1 MSVPTRPVDPHD
13 RLWLERV
20 RPPDWVNPPPAKRYN
35 LVVVGGGTAG
45 LVCAAGAAGLGARV
59 ALVES
64 GLLGG
69 DCLNTGCVPS
79 KALLSSA
86 RMAAERQ
93 AARGSVDG
101 SRVPRGDPADF
112 GAAME
117 RMRRIRAEI
126 AAHDSAARFR
136 DLGVDVFFGA
146 ARFIARDTVEVEG
159 SRLRF
164 ARAVIATGARPTV
177 PGIPGLSEAGYLTS
191 ESVFD
196 LTALP
201 PRLAVVGGGPIG
213 CELAQ
218 AFARFGSGVVVLER
232 EERLLPSE
240 DPDVGDAIRSALS
253 ADGVELALGA
263 MLVEVERTPSGS
275 RLAIDEPAG
284 RRSVEVDAILIA
296 AGRSPNVAGL
306 DLDAAGIELDGRGR
320 IRADDR
326 LRTTNRRVYV
336 AGDVVGGR
344 QFTHLADAHARIV
357 LRNALFHGRA
367 KADALRVPECTF
379 TDPEVARVGH
389 TLASASAAGV
399 GARAFVQPFDT
410 VDRPRIEGEERGFAR
425 VLVEERSDT
434 IVGATIVGR
443 HAGELIALVALA
455 IESDVG
461 LADLASIVW
470 PYPTRAQVLGAVAN
484 QYQRSRLTPR
494 NRRILARW
502 MAWRR

>member
-1 MSVPTRPVDPHD
+1 MRVPTSPVDAHD

-20 RPPDWVNPPPAKRYN
+20 RPPDWVNPAPAKRYN
-35 LVVVGGGTAG
+35 MVVVGGGTAG

-59 ALVES
+59 ALVER

-79 KALLSSA
+79 KSLLASA
-86 RMAAERQ
+86 RAAAIAGAERGQ
-93 AARGSVDG
+93 PA
-101 SRVPRGDPADF
+101 ADF

-136 DLGVDVFFGA
+136 DLGVDVFLGE
-146 ARFIARDTVEVEG
+146 ARFVARDAVAVEG
-159 SRLRF
+159 ARLRF
-164 ARAVIATGARPTV
+164 ARAVIATGARPAV

-201 PRLAVVGGGPIG
+201 RRLAVVGGGPIG

-218 AFARFGSGVVVLER
+218 AFVRFGSRVVVVER

-240 DPDVGDAIRSALS
+240 DPDVGEAIRSALS

-263 MLVEVERTPSGS
+263 TLARVEPTPSGI
-275 RLAIDEPAG
+275 RLALDEPAG
-284 RRSVEVDAILIA
+284 RRSVEADAVLIA
-296 AGRSPNVAGL
+296 AGRTPNVEGL
-306 DLDAAGIELDGRGR
+306 GLDAAGIDLDGHGR

-357 LRNALFHGRA
+357 VRNALFPGRA
-367 KADALRVPECTF
+367 KASALTVPECTF

-389 TLASASAAGV
+389 TLASAAAAGL
-399 GARAFVQPFDT
+399 GTRDFVQHFDA
-410 VDRPRIEGEERGFAR
+410 VDRARLEGEEGGFAR
-425 VLVEERSDT
+425 VLIEEGSDA

-455 IESDVG
+455 IESGAG
-461 LADLASIVW
+461 LGDLASIVW
-470 PYPTRAQVLGAVAN
+470 PYPTRAQVLGAVAD

-494 NRRILARW
+494 NRRYLARW
-502 MAWRR
+502 MAWRRR

>member
-1 MSVPTRPVDPHD
+1 MRVPTSPVDAHD

-20 RPPDWVNPPPAKRYN
+20 RPPDWVNPAPAKRYN

-59 ALVES
+59 ALVER
-64 GLLGG
+64 GRLGG

-79 KALLSSA
+79 KSLLASA
-86 RMAAERQ
+86 RAAAIAGAERGQ
-93 AARGSVDG
+93 PA
-101 SRVPRGDPADF
+101 ADF

-136 DLGVDVFFGA
+136 DLGVDVFLGE
-146 ARFIARDTVEVEG
+146 ARFVARDAVAVEG
-159 SRLRF
+159 ARLRF
-164 ARAVIATGARPTV
+164 ARAVIATGARPAV

-201 PRLAVVGGGPIG
+201 RRLAVVGGGPIG

-218 AFARFGSGVVVLER
+218 AFVRFGSRVVVVER

-240 DPDVGDAIRSALS
+240 DPDVGEAIRSALS

-263 MLVEVERTPSGS
+263 TLARVERTPAGS
-275 RLAIDEPAG
+275 RLVLDEPAG
-284 RRSVEVDAILIA
+284 RRSVEADAILIA
-296 AGRSPNVAGL
+296 AGRTPNVEGL
-306 DLDAAGIELDGRGR
+306 GLDAAGIDLDGHGR

-357 LRNALFHGRA
+357 VRNALFPGRA
-367 KADALRVPECTF
+367 KASALTVPECTF

-389 TLASASAAGV
+389 TLASAAAAGL
-399 GARAFVQPFDT
+399 GTRDFVQHFDA
-410 VDRPRIEGEERGFAR
+410 VDRARLEGEEGGFAR
-425 VLVEERSDT
+425 VLIEEGSDA

-455 IESDVG
+455 IESGAG
-461 LADLASIVW
+461 LGDLASIVW
-470 PYPTRAQVLGAVAN
+470 PYPTRAQVLGAVAD

-494 NRRILARW
+494 NRRYLARW
-502 MAWRR
+502 MAWRRR